1 MNVYTFVSFN
11 PLNNP
16 LSYVLFHDAYVT
28 NEELRF
34 REVKVLSQVC
44 TAVKWGRRDHILYHH
59 IPWLLTIT
67 QLAMI
72 PSNQLSIIASN
83 YSGGRTK
90 HYETNR
96 Q

>member
-11 PLNNP
+11 HLNNP

-44 TAVKWGRRDHILYHH
+44 TAVKWGRRRDHILCHH

-67 QLAMI
+67 QPTMI

-83 YSGGRTK
+83 YSGG
-90 HYETNR
+90 
-96 Q
+96 